1 MALSY
6 TSCIRSQTQV
16 PEPVTGS
23 GKFYYP
29 DGATYE
35 GEWLLIPEPEST
47 GDEATA
53 EDDAAAEEG
62 SAPAAAETEEAAPSS
77 EETPDENDV
86 AAETGDEQAAE
97 PKGTYFRHGRGK
109 YIEGEY
115 SYDGEWEHV
124 RNTSRTRIAC
134 HERPSHNTI
143 S

>member
-1 MALSY
+1 MAGEADLWSS
-6 TSCIRSQTQV
+6 TSR
-16 PEPVTGS
+16 
-23 GKFYYP
+23 
-29 DGATYE
+29 GACAQE
-35 GEWLLIPEPEST
+35 REVFQR
-47 GDEATA
+47 
-53 EDDAAAEEG
+53 AAALNARRTHAVSSEPPG
-62 SAPAAAETEEAAPSS
+62 PPPSS

-124 RNTSRTRIAC
+124 RNTSRTRIAR

>member
-1 MALSY
+1 MLRMSELLPDE
-6 TSCIRSQTQV
+6 CIFLVVTRHVYAQIQV
-16 PEPVTGS
+16 PEPVMGN

-35 GEWLLIPEPEST
+35 GEWLLIPEPASAE
-47 GDEATA
+47 DEAENENDT
-53 EDDAAAEEG
+53 AAEEG
-62 SAPAAAETEEAAPSS
+62 SVPAVADTEDAAPSA
-77 EETPDENDV
+77 EEMSDEKET

-124 RNTSRTRIAC
+124 RN
-134 HERPSHNTI
+134 P
-143 S
+143 